1 MSCLSFIRPAGQKL
15 RLRAIPVAICHGGY
29 VTPKRPQDSRQS
41 TWGQITAGG
50 RETQKGPMRA
60 RARPLPKARNA
71 RSRLPTSPPRPCCAR
86 ARKHTRHAPAT
97 SAQPASTRPRPQ
109 ARPRPQPRDP
119 RPQPHAQARKHARHT
134 PAPASTSAPATA
146 RPRPQPRARAPT
158 CSRRTPRPP
167 RCRPQRASFRATAR
181 CRACRTP
188 WPAPSSA

>member
-60 RARPLPKARNA
+60 RARPPTEARNA
-71 RSRLPTSPPRPCCAR
+71 RSRASTSPPRPCCAHARKHARPALTTAPSTTRPSPQAHATRALNRATR
-86 ARKHTRHAPAT
+86 ARNQRAARAHKHTRHAPAT
-97 SAQPASTRPRPQ
+97 A
-109 ARPRPQPRDP
+109 
-119 RPQPHAQARKHARHT
+119 
-134 PAPASTSAPATA
+134 PAPT
-146 RPRPQPRARAPT
+146 RALNRTRTPT

-167 RCRPQRASFRATAR
+167 RCRPQRASCRATAR

-188 WPAPSSA
+188 WPVPSSA